1 MTTVLDV
8 FFKTNRVSDHHLDSY
23 HHCID
28 TRIPQIIRSLNP
40 ILVVKLDEQDPLRI
54 KHKIEVTV
62 GGPDGTNIYFDKP
75 LARDSERLLF
85 PNEARL
91 FDQTYATNMFV
102 DIDITYSSL
111 ETAPA
116 SNTFATVTTER
127 IERVMIGLFPILLR
141 SRLCA
146 LHGLPS
152 EALTDAGEC
161 PFDAGGYF
169 IIDGKEKVCVAQE
182 RTVTNHLFVSP
193 AHDTNKYLYEA
204 FIRCISEAGSIFPKT
219 IRFFVSLNNTISIN
233 IPHINTDIPIT
244 MLFRALGVSS
254 DHEMCKLI
262 CKTSSSLTEDE
273 AIMDFLR
280 PSFLECDG
288 IFTQVAAATHLSKYV
303 ELKTTAH
310 LYHLIHENL
319 FPNIETRSLSV
330 KAEYL
335 AFLVASLIR
344 SVITGDMS
352 DRDNFV
358 YKRVGVTGY
367 LLADVFKDYYNEFRR
382 SLRNTLDREYE
393 ARKWSQHADLSG
405 HITRVNIGNFC
416 DASIIRNG
424 MIKSMK
430 GWWGVDN
437 VQGIVQDLNRISYL
451 AYLSHLR
458 RVSLPLKGNQVKLR
472 RPHQLDASQYGMLCP
487 SESPD
492 GASIGLLKNFAV
504 TCCVSSGVSTSI
516 LMAAMEPFE
525 NDLHFIANEK
535 KSSRV
540 ATSTATKIFIN
551 NNWVGMCN
559 AGATPHLVQWL
570 RLLRRNSL
578 IPPHISIAWH
588 VLRER
593 LDLFTESGRCLRP
606 LLVVEERTRK
616 LRLDLSAVKGT
627 EDWNTWTIGATK
639 REHATTYID
648 PFEHFNISDRAE
660 LGTLVELLTANQCAI
675 EYIDVSETSACTIAM
690 HPSDLDQTLT
700 KYTHCE
706 IHPSTMFSL
715 FTATIP
721 FANHNAAPRVVF
733 SGSQGKQ
740 AVSVY
745 TSTFNNRIDTVGY
758 VLHYPQKPIVK
769 TKYSDY
775 FKTGYLP
782 NGENL
787 IVAIATYTGY
797 NQEDSVIVNRS
808 AIDRG
813 MFNVSYFKNVTAEE
827 SQDADGGDME
837 IKFGRPSATGADGAP
852 SSAYDALDA
861 NGMPMLNTRI
871 HEGDVVFGRVGHDLQ
886 THTTSDKSLR
896 ANRAVYGHVDRVV
909 LYPSN
914 DANNRRAKLRLR
926 SVRRPVLG
934 DKVASRHGQKG
945 VVGMILNHEDMPF
958 ASSGI
963 VPDMIINPH
972 AFPSRMTVGHLMECV
987 FAKACLLSGHMYD
1000 AMAFEQHDIKKAC
1013 SQLGEH
1019 GLEEYGN
1026 EVLHNGRTGDMIE
1039 CDIFMAPTY
1048 YQRLKH
1054 MVDDKI
1060 NYRTQGAVISLTKQ
1074 PAKGRAT
1081 GGALRIGEM
1090 ETNALI
1096 AHGSASFLKETFVN
1110 RADEYDFFI
1119 DREQGTV
1126 VARNPMQSRLV
1137 APYAF
1142 KLMTQELQAMAIGT
1156 TMATSSS
1163 ELGSR
1168 ERADEE

>member
-8 FFKTNRVSDHHLDSY
+8 FFKSNRVSDHHLDSY

-28 TRIPQIIRSLNP
+28 TRMPQIIRSLNP
-40 ILVVKLDEQDPLRI
+40 ITVIKLDEQDNLKI

-91 FDQTYATNMFV
+91 FDQTYATNIYA
-102 DIDITYSSL
+102 DIDIKYSSQ
-111 ETAPA
+111 ETGPS
-116 SNTFATVTTER
+116 SNTFATINTER
-127 IERVMIGLFPILLR
+127 IDRVMIGLFPILLR

-146 LHGLPS
+146 LHGLPPD
-152 EALTDAGEC
+152 AIKDAGEC

-182 RTVTNHLFVSP
+182 RTVTNHLFVSQ
-193 AHDTNKYLYEA
+193 AHDVDKYLYEA
-204 FIRCISEAGSIFPKT
+204 FIRCISETRSIFPKT
-219 IRFFVSLNNTISIN
+219 IRFFVSLNNTISVN
-233 IPHINTDIPIT
+233 VPHIETDIPIT
-244 MLFRALGVSS
+244 VLFRALGVTS
-254 DHEMCKLI
+254 DHAICRLV
-262 CKTSSSLTEDE
+262 CKTSTSLAEDQV
-273 AIMDFLR
+273 IMDFLR

-288 IFTQVAAATHLSKYV
+288 IFTQVAAATHLSTFV

-319 FPNIETRSLSV
+319 FPNIDSRNLAV

-344 SVITGDMS
+344 SVVTGDMS

-358 YKRVGVTGY
+358 HKRIGVTGY

-393 ARKWSQHADLSG
+393 ARKWSQHADLTG
-405 HITRVNIGNFC
+405 HITKTNIGNFC

-424 MIKSMK
+424 IMKSMK
-430 GWWGVDN
+430 GWWGVDDA
-437 VQGIVQDLNRISYL
+437 QGIVQDLNRISYL
-451 AYLSHLR
+451 AYLSHIR
-458 RVSLPLKGNQVKLR
+458 RVSLPLKGSQVKLR
-472 RPHQLDASQYGMLCP
+472 RPHQLDASQYGMMCP

-492 GASIGLLKNFAV
+492 GGNIGLLKNFAV
-504 TCCVSSGVSTSI
+504 TCCVSSDVPTSI
-516 LMAAMEPFE
+516 LMAALAPFQH
-525 NDLHFIANEK
+525 DLHFIHDETT
-535 KSSRV
+535 SSRV
-540 ATSTATKIFIN
+540 APSTATKLFIN
-551 NNWVGMCN
+551 NSYVGLCD
-559 AGATPHLVQWL
+559 AAATPHLVRWL
-570 RLLRRNSL
+570 KLLRRNSL

-588 VLRER
+588 VLKER
-593 LDLFTESGRCLRP
+593 VELFTESGRCLRP
-606 LLVVEERTRK
+606 LLVVEDGHR
-616 LRLDLSAVKGT
+616 LLLDLDAVRET
-627 EDWNTWTIGATK
+627 DDWNTWTTGATRK
-639 REHATTYID
+639 EHATTYID
-648 PFEHFNISDRAE
+648 PFDHFNISDRSNIT
-660 LGTLVELLTANQCAI
+660 TLVELLSANQCAI
-675 EYIDVSETSACTIAM
+675 EYIDVSETSVCTIAM
-690 HPSDLDQTLT
+690 QPSAVEGTLT

-733 SGSQGKQ
+733 AGSQGKQ

-758 VLHYPQKPIVK
+758 VLHYAQKPIVK
-769 TKYSDY
+769 TRYADY
-775 FKTGYLP
+775 FKTDSLP

-797 NQEDSVIVNRS
+797 NQEDSVIINRS

-813 MFNVSYFKNVTAEE
+813 MFNVSYFKNVSAEE
-827 SQDADGGDME
+827 SQDADDGDVE
-837 IKFGRPSATGADGAP
+837 IKFGRPAPTGEGSA
-852 SSAYDALDA
+852 SSGAYDALDV
-861 NGMPMLNTRI
+861 NGMPTLNTRL
-871 HEGDVVFGRVGHDLQ
+871 HEGDVVFGRIGIDAQ
-886 THTTSDKSLR
+886 THATSDKSLK

-926 SVRRPVLG
+926 NVRKPVLG
-934 DKVASRHGQKG
+934 DKVASRHSQKG
-945 VVGMILNHEDMPF
+945 VIGMILNHEDMPF
-958 ASSGI
+958 SSSGI

-972 AFPSRMTVGHLMECV
+972 AFPSRMTVGHLLESI
-987 FAKACLLSGHMYD
+987 FAKACVLSGHTYD
-1000 AMAFEQHDIKKAC
+1000 AMAFEHHDVNQAFGA
-1013 SQLGEH
+1013 LAEY
-1019 GLEEYGN
+1019 GLDEYGN
-1026 EVLHNGRTGDMIE
+1026 EILHNGRTGDMIA

-1048 YQRLKH
+1048 YLRLKH

-1060 NYRTQGAVISLTKQ
+1060 NYRTQGSVISLTKQ

-1096 AHGSASFLKETFVN
+1096 AHGSAGFLKETLVN
-1110 RADEYDFFI
+1110 RADEYDFYV
-1119 DREQGTV
+1119 DREKGSV
-1126 VARNPMQSRLV
+1126 VAQNPMQSRLV
-1137 APYAF
+1137 APYSF
-1142 KLMTQELQAMAIGT
+1142 KLMTQELQAMAIGAAMT
-1156 TMATSSS
+1156 TSSATA
-1163 ELGSR
+1163 SR